1 MIARLGK
8 PCLLR
13 IDLIKDIFDD
23 KKINLLCFCFG
34 EQIATNP
41 LYFIPNKLRR
51 AKPAI
56 FVDKCVIAAHALIC
70 FNPVFIS
77 LIYILFIHHEVNLD
91 S

>member
-1 MIARLGK
+1 MI
-8 PCLLR
+8 
-13 IDLIKDIFDD
+13 

>member
-8 PCLLR
+8 PSFLR
-13 IDLIKDIFDD
+13 IGIIKDIFDD
-23 KKINLLCFCFG
+23 KKINLLCFCSG

-41 LYFIPNKLRR
+41 LDFILNKLRR

-56 FVDKCVIAAHALIC
+56 LRYCCSCTALLQ
-70 FNPVFIS
+70 FLYIS
-77 LIYILFIHHEVNLD
+77 LIYILFINHEVNLD

>member
-8 PCLLR
+8 PCFLR

-41 LYFIPNKLRR
+41 LYFIPKKLRR

>member
-8 PCLLR
+8 PSFLR
-13 IDLIKDIFDD
+13 IGIIKDIFDD
-23 KKINLLCFCFG
+23 KKINLLCFCSG

-41 LYFIPNKLRR
+41 LDFTLCTLRW

-56 FVDKCVIAAHALIC
+56 FVDKCVIVAHVLLC

-77 LIYILFIHHEVNLD
+77 LTYMLFIKHEVNLD

>member
-8 PCLLR
+8 PCFLR

-41 LYFIPNKLRR
+41 LYFVPNKLLR

-56 FVDKCVIAAHALIC
+56 FVDKCVIAANALLC

-77 LIYILFIHHEVNLD
+77 LKYILFIHHEVNLD

>member
-1 MIARLGK
+1 MI
-8 PCLLR
+8 
-13 IDLIKDIFDD
+13 

-34 EQIATNP
+34 EQIATDP

>member
-8 PCLLR
+8 PCFLR

-56 FVDKCVIAAHALIC
+56 SVDKCVIAAHALLC

>member
-8 PCLLR
+8 PSFLR
-13 IDLIKDIFDD
+13 IGLIKDIFDD
-23 KKINLLCFCFG
+23 KKINLLCFCSG

-41 LYFIPNKLRR
+41 LDFILNKLRW

-56 FVDKCVIAAHALIC
+56 FVDKCVIAAHALLC
-70 FNPVFIS
+70 FDPVFIS
-77 LIYILFIHHEVNLD
+77 LIYILFINHEVNLD

>member
-1 MIARLGK
+1 MI
-8 PCLLR
+8 
-13 IDLIKDIFDD
+13 
-23 KKINLLCFCFG
+23 KKINLFCFCFG

>member
-8 PCLLR
+8 PCFLR

-77 LIYILFIHHEVNLD
+77 LIYFIHP

>member
-1 MIARLGK
+1 MI
-8 PCLLR
+8 
-13 IDLIKDIFDD
+13 

-91 S
+91 N

>member
-8 PCLLR
+8 PCFLR
-13 IDLIKDIFDD
+13 TDLIKDIFDD
-23 KKINLLCFCFG
+23 KKINLLCFYFG

-41 LYFIPNKLRR
+41 LYFIPNKLRQ

-56 FVDKCVIAAHALIC
+56 FVHKCVIAVHALIC